1 MKAGFG
7 ATSYKH
13 SFKKGLEMKH
23 NRWIRRAALGL
34 KNMKFRNKLMLGY
47 LLICVIPLI
56 AVSVIIFRQSAAG
69 LEDSSQ
75 EFAALYTSQIR
86 TSLNELMKEYDK
98 ITKSV
103 LIDGELIYRL
113 GDERDRPMDEL
124 IVQRMAV
131 QRLLMRVAFLKPE
144 IGTVMLIG
152 RDNSVY
158 QYSTT
163 TSVVN
168 ENALLS
174 RKWYERLRSQDET
187 FFVTGLHDRSYYDD
201 KGEGAI
207 VTVGRVLLN
216 SEGAYAGILLIDLD
230 PFALLQLDQDFV
242 SARDK
247 YGMSVTISNRHGE
260 IVYQS
265 DAASG
270 RLSWQQVMESGETYD
285 KAAGSK
291 NRIVLSGTTELGNL
305 LIRTEIPREKL
316 LAKINQIQGVTVIV
330 ILTSCLIIALIS
342 LGLSYTITK
351 PIMALRKSMKQAELG
366 QYLPIEK
373 KQANDEIGSL
383 VHSYNKMI
391 VTIRTLIE
399 DVYIGEIKHR
409 RAKFIA
415 LQNQI
420 NPHMLY
426 NTLESIRM
434 KALVNDDE
442 ETAAMIKIL
451 ARMFRLVLGKE
462 GRQHSVKHELEYTAN
477 YVQLQNL
484 RFDHKFRLDI
494 RIPEEIQQCGII
506 PLVFQ
511 PIVENSINHGFED
524 YNRTMNITIEG
535 GFTEA
540 GEILIR
546 ITDDGIGMS
555 EERQK
560 KLSALLEMAESDKY
574 KLETT
579 DEPNGKGL
587 GLKNIAER
595 IKLHYGDHYGLT
607 IRSDEKGTTVEILIP
622 KI

>member
-1 MKAGFG
+1 MMK
-7 ATSYKH
+7 YNH
-13 SFKKGLEMKH
+13 
-23 NRWIRRAALGL
+23 WIRIAASRIR
-34 KNMKFRNKLMLGY
+34 NMKFQKKLMLGY

-56 AVSVIIFRQSAAG
+56 GVSAIIFRQSAAG

-98 ITKSV
+98 VTKSV

-113 GDERDRPMDEL
+113 GEERNRSMDEL
-124 IVQRMAV
+124 ILERVAV
-131 QRLLMRVAFLKPE
+131 QRLLMRVAMLKPE
-144 IGTVMLIG
+144 IGTVMLIS
-152 RDNSVY
+152 RDNGVY
-158 QYSTT
+158 QYTTT

-174 RKWYERLRSQDET
+174 QAWFTKLRSLDET
-187 FFVTGLHDRSYYDD
+187 FFITGVHDRSYYDD

-230 PFALLQLDQDFV
+230 PFALLQLDQEFV
-242 SARDK
+242 TARDK
-247 YGMSVTISNRHGE
+247 YGMSVTISNRQGE

-270 RLSWQQVMESGETYD
+270 RLSWQQVLEAGMSSSNDVSSKD
-285 KAAGSK
+285 K
-291 NRIVLSGTTELGNL
+291 IVLSGNTELGNL

-316 LAKINQIQGVTVIV
+316 LSKINQIKGMTVMV
-330 ILTSCLIIALIS
+330 ILASCLIVTLMS

-351 PIMALRKSMKQAELG
+351 PIQALRKSMKQAELG
-366 QYLPIEK
+366 QYQPIERN
-373 KQANDEIGSL
+373 QANDEIGSL
-383 VHSYNKMI
+383 VNSYNKMI

-409 RAKFIA
+409 RAKLIA

-451 ARMFRLVLGKE
+451 ARMFRLALGKE
-462 GRQHSVKHELEYTAN
+462 GRQHSVQHELEYTAN

-484 RFDHKFRLDI
+484 RFDNKFLLDI
-494 RIPEEIQQCGII
+494 RIPEELQQCSII

-511 PIVENSINHGFED
+511 PIVENSVNHGFED
-524 YNRTMNITIEG
+524 YSRTMHIVIEG
-535 GFTEA
+535 FLTEA

-546 ITDDGIGMS
+546 ITDDGIGMT
-555 EERQK
+555 EEMQA
-560 KLSALLEMAESDKY
+560 KLCALLDAAGSDKY
-574 KLETT
+574 KLEIMDET
-579 DEPNGKGL
+579 DTKGL

-595 IKLHYGDHYGLT
+595 IKLHYGDQYGLT
-607 IRSDEKGTTVEILIP
+607 IRSELGIGTTVEILIP